1 MFRKVVPL
9 LLLLLVVVLGG
20 CSGSGAARGAAP
32 APAAGPA
39 TAIPSA
45 GSPVPVPPV
54 RSASPVGAPRTT
66 GGIAPRATGPSR
78 GSTTRPTGSAPVGPA
93 DAPVPVAVP
102 PVLRGVGACPGCR
115 VTSTRVEVRPG
126 VSVAL
131 LIRTAAQWGYPQSA
145 WLLSYRTTTGRPIAL
160 RPLSQGEVFTTSVV
174 RCDALH
180 RCFVV
185 AGLGAHAAIP
195 NIVQVSRAAGL
206 TDLSGA
212 PGSMP
217 MSDSPVVAVWDR
229 NGDGVLEFAVARS
242 IGSPYATAP
251 QVWLVYGARGT
262 AYVLIGCRP
271 VTPGE
276 SRPHGA
282 LSACTESRQP

>member
-9 LLLLLVVVLGG
+9 LLLLLAVVLGG
-20 CSGSGAARGAAP
+20 CSGSGASGGAAR
-32 APAAGPA
+32 APVTGPV

-45 GSPVPVPPV
+45 GSPVPPV

-66 GGIAPRATGPSR
+66 GGIAPGATGPSR
-78 GSTTRPTGSAPVGPA
+78 GSTMRPTSSAAASLAGA
-93 DAPVPVAVP
+93 SVPVAVP

-131 LIRTAAQWGYPQSA
+131 LVHTTSQSGYPQSA

-185 AGLGAHAAIP
+185 AGLGAHAATP
-195 NIVQVSRAAGL
+195 NIVQVSRTGKL
-206 TDLSGA
+206 TDLSG
-212 PGSMP
+212 PSGSMP

-262 AYVLIGCRP
+262 AYVLIGCSPRTP
-271 VTPGE
+271 PGE

-282 LSACTESRQP
+282 LSTCTQSRQQ